1 MSAPDNTSHEKRR
14 RLIKAAAAAPVVFT
28 LPSGAALAATSS
40 PTCDAKSL
48 TRFNTS
54 SVDAVVSEPG
64 DGWVRGRF
72 QSWTF
77 RIKSENSSS
86 IGFKHL
92 GNWYVVSNGSASLV
106 LGEVFTNGSNAPSER
121 LDQYHYVL
129 LNYPDQTSLVFN
141 ASQADIAPIA
151 GASCW
156 NSLTPSANIPASNT
170 VVILS

>member
-64 DGWVRGRF
+64 DGWVRGQF

-77 RIKSENSSS
+77 RIKNQNSNS
-86 IGFKHL
+86 IGFNHL
-92 GNWYVVSNGSASLV
+92 GNWYLVSNGSASLV
-106 LGEVFTNGSNAPSER
+106 RTEVQTNGTNAPKER
-121 LDQYHYVL
+121 QGEYHYVL
-129 LNYPDQTSLVFN
+129 LNYPDQTNLILS
-141 ASQADIAPIA
+141 ASQLDRAPIA

-156 NSLTPSANIPASNT
+156 NSLMPSANIPASN
-170 VVILS
+170 ILP